1 MEDSMRIYEIISR
14 QTGALPALADST
26 EFAFTSKA
34 LSSSDYLHLVR
45 ETDDVWRSDPDSRC
59 FKLKT
64 TGSSRCYP
72 EERKNCRMVMP
83 YKSLLT
89 CINTTVPRRNELLP
103 PTDSAVYS
111 FSHT

>member
-1 MEDSMRIYEIISR
+1 MRIYEIISSKLEPYLLWL
-14 QTGALPALADST
+14 TALNLHSLAR
-26 EFAFTSKA
+26 A

-45 ETDDVWRSDPDSRC
+45 VTDDVWRSDPDSRC

-64 TGSSRCYP
+64 TGSGRCYP
-72 EERKNCRMVMP
+72 VERKNYWMVMP
-83 YKSLLT
+83 YKSPLT
-89 CINTTVPRRNELLP
+89 CINTTVPRRDELLP

>member
-1 MEDSMRIYEIISR
+1 MKLYQGKLEPYLLWL
-14 QTGALPALADST
+14 TALNLHSLPR
-26 EFAFTSKA
+26 A

-64 TGSSRCYP
+64 TGSGRCYP